1 MSLPARPEL
10 ERAGWRTAAPRIHTG
25 DGAYPKTNLRGR
37 QNGEQRHDRDQPER
51 GGHGF
56 GFPASSKQIGAAS
69 QKGNRT
75 MGGIAV
81 QAHA

>member
-1 MSLPARPEL
+1 MSLPARTREGGL
-10 ERAGWRTAAPRIHTG
+10 ADGRTAHPHIG

-69 QKGNRT
+69 QKGNRR